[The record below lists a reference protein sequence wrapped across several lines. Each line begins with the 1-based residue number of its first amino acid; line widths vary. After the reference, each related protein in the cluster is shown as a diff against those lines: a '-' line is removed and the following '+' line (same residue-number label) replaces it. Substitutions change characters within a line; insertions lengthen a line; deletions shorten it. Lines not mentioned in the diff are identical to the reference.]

1 MTQRPAPGHSGP
13 PPTPQRGSLFEPLTP
28 DQRQEAA
35 LTSPTGA
42 SLLSYAELER
52 RVWAFAAL
60 LQRTEWL
67 PPHAAARPAP
77 IKNLALLSKNRAEY
91 LEVVLGSIAG
101 GAWLTPLNWHLAAAE
116 IEYILEDSESTL
128 VIVDPELEGL
138 LPDGVSGVTRLV
150 LGPDYERALERAAE
164 LTDEQ
169 PSGGAWP
176 GGSAPPGGTRIY
188 TSGTSGRPKGVERQR
203 AASLDAAWEALR
215 AAGRALGLEGR
226 RKDGT
231 PHTHLITGPMYHAAP
246 LMFAVY
252 DLMNGARV
260 SVLPRFSEQAFS
272 DAVNALG
279 VSHTHV
285 VPTMCVRLLRLEADA
300 RAALDI
306 SSLELVLHGAAPI
319 SPGIKRQMIDWWGP
333 LLVEYWGATEGGVY
347 TLIDARDWLEHPGSV
362 GRPLPKFEVFA
373 LDEAQRRLPAGEIG
387 TLYCRHRELAQPFTY
402 HRAEIKTRES
412 YLEPHVFTA
421 GDLGHVDEEGYV
433 FLSARR
439 SNLILSGGVNIY
451 PAEIEAEFLES
462 PWVSDIAVY
471 GVPDEEWGER
481 VCAAIELSERGKEE
495 RARHGDQALIEAWLA
510 SLEGR
515 LARYK
520 WPRDLFVVDALPR
533 LPTGKIRHEALEGLG
548 RRTATQPAEP

>member
-1 MTQRPAPGHSGP
+1 MPSRLFGALDLD
-13 PPTPQRGSLFEPLTP
+13 PT
-28 DQRQEAA
+28 QEAA
-35 LTSPTGA
+35 LVSPDGGM
-42 SLLSYAELER
+42 LLSYAELEG

-60 LQRTEWL
+60 LQHPEQLAPDLEGGDALRQLAGL
-67 PPHAAARPAP
+67 PLDSLALSVGSLIRPLD
-77 IKNLALLSKNRAEY
+77 NLALLSKNRAEY
-91 LEVVLGSIAG
+91 LEVVLGAIAG
-101 GAWLTPLNWHLAAAE
+101 GAWLTPLNWHLSSREVA
-116 IEYILEDSESTL
+116 YILTDSGSRL

-138 LPDGVSGVTRLV
+138 LPEGFPRLI
-150 LGPDYERALERAAE
+150 LGERYEQALDR
-164 LTDEQ
+164 
-169 PSGGAWP
+169 
-176 GGSAPPGGTRIY
+176 GSRVAREAPMNGKPGGTRIY

-203 AASLDAAWEALR
+203 ATDLDAAWEALR

-226 RKDGT
+226 RGDGT

-272 DAVNALG
+272 EAVSALR

-285 VPTMCVRLLRLEADA
+285 VPTMCVRLLRLDADA
-300 RAALDI
+300 RRALDT

-319 SPGIKRQMIDWWGP
+319 SPGIKRQMIEWWGP

-347 TLIDARDWLEHPGSV
+347 TLIDSQDWLEHPGSV
-362 GRPLPKFEVFA
+362 GKPLPKFEVFA
-373 LDEAQRRLPAGEIG
+373 LDDELQRMPPGSVG
-387 TLYCRHRELAQPFTY
+387 TLYCRHRELPTPFVY
-402 HRAEIKTRES
+402 HRAEDKTRAC

-421 GDLGHVDEEGYV
+421 GDLGHVDEDGYV

-451 PAEIEAEFLES
+451 PAEIEGAFLES
-462 PWVSDIAVY
+462 PWVGDVAAY

-481 VCAAIELSERGKEE
+481 ACVAIELSEAGASE
-495 RARHGDQALIEAWLA
+495 RNRIGDQALSDALLA
-510 SLEGR
+510 SLDGH

-520 WPRDLFVVDALPR
+520 WPRELRIVDALPR
-533 LPTGKIRHEALEGLG
+533 LPTGKIRHEALRALG
-548 RRTATQPAEP
+548 SS